1 MGYKKINAIDL
12 LAHFEHRPRDYS
24 RIADHLHAAS
34 NLSGLTHLAGIAR
47 RVRQDCRTD
56 ESLLAM
62 IKLNLMNLPNPLELA
77 IFGDS
82 GLLHEQRALLPR
94 TETKSRTS

>member
-12 LAHFEHRPRDYS
+12 LAHFENRPRDYS
-24 RIADHLHAAS
+24 KIADHLHAAAS
-34 NLSGLTHLAGIAR
+34 LSGLAHLAGIAR

-56 ESLLAM
+56 ESLMAM
-62 IKLNLMNLPNPLELA
+62 IKLNLMSLPKPLELA

-82 GLLHEQRALLPR
+82 GLLHEQLGLVPGTEPR
-94 TETKSRTS
+94 SGTS